1 MRKRRGAASEEIGQ
15 GVDKVTPAGI
25 TLTVFLVALALF
37 IADFLPMGLMVFI
50 VPMAL
55 YFCGVVEAKEI
66 FAPLVGQSIILV
78 VAMSVI
84 GAALFKTGMAERIGR
99 ALFRFCPGERSLMLV
114 VTLFSGIVSSFV
126 SNTGTVAILIPII
139 MGAAASHRIRPS
151 RLLIPLTAGATLGG
165 NISVIGS
172 PGNLIAKET
181 IEKFSDGAM
190 SVTFF
195 EYAGV
200 GIPLLLA
207 AAAFFALA
215 GPKLVPA
222 KGGDANG
229 ESGDM
234 GGQNAKLPE
243 WKGWFTV
250 VVLVGSVGAMIGADY
265 FKWLP
270 PMHIT
275 ACVGAIA
282 VVLFRVLTQKEAFA
296 AFDMQAVFLLS
307 FMTPLG
313 GAMMKTGA
321 AQSIADAVVNVGGGH
336 GPLVMMAVLWLT
348 VWGLTQ
354 VMSNTATCALFCP
367 IGWTI
372 AKTLDA
378 DPRAVVIAI
387 LIASSVAVCT
397 PLAIPANSMI
407 LEPGGLRFKDFFRP
421 GIFLSALA
429 FVVSMLLLPV
439 LYPFYP
445 G

>member
-1 MRKRRGAASEEIGQ
+1 M
-15 GVDKVTPAGI
+15 TPASI
-25 TLTVFLVALALF
+25 TLIVFLIALGLF
-37 IADFLPMGLMVFI
+37 IADFLPMGLMVFM
-50 VPMAL
+50 VPVAL
-55 YFCGVVEAKEI
+55 YFCGVIEAKEI

-84 GAALFKTGMAERIGR
+84 GAALFRTGMAERIGR
-99 ALFRFCPGERSLMLV
+99 LLFRFCPGERSLMLT

-139 MGAAASHRIRPS
+139 MGAAASHRVKPS

-181 IEKFSDGAM
+181 IEKFSEGAL
-190 SVTFF
+190 SVRFF
-195 EYAGV
+195 EYAEVGV
-200 GIPLLLA
+200 PLLLA
-207 AAAFFALA
+207 AAVFYALV
-215 GPKLVPA
+215 GPKLLPSKGEDA
-222 KGGDANG
+222 GGDARPHAPRRQETTVFPG
-229 ESGDM
+229 
-234 GGQNAKLPE
+234 

-250 VVLVGSVGAMIGADY
+250 VVLLVTVGAMIGADY
-265 FKWLP
+265 VKCLP
-270 PMHIT
+270 PMHIS

-282 VVLFRVLTQKEAFA
+282 VVLFGVLSQKEAFA

-321 AQSIADAVVNVGGGH
+321 AQKIADAVVGVGGGH

-372 AKTLDA
+372 AKTLGA

-407 LEPGGLRFKDFFRP
+407 LEPGGLRFKDFFKP
-421 GIFLSALA
+421 GICLSAVA
-429 FVVSMLLLPV
+429 FLLSMILLPV
-439 LYPFYP
+439 IYPFYP
-445 G
+445 AS

>member
-1 MRKRRGAASEEIGQ
+1 M
-15 GVDKVTPAGI
+15 TPDNIVLAI
-25 TLTVFLVALALF
+25 FAVSVALF
-37 IADFLPMGLMVFI
+37 VADVLPMGLLVFS

-55 YFCGVVEAKEI
+55 YFAGVIEAKEI
-66 FAPLVGQSIILV
+66 FAPLIGQSIILV

-99 ALFRFCPGERSLMLV
+99 TLFRFAPGEKSLILLV
-114 VTLFSGIVSSFV
+114 MLFSGFLSAFV
-126 SNTGTVAILIPII
+126 SNTGTVAILIPIV
-139 MGAAASHRIRPS
+139 MAVAAAKKVSPS
-151 RLLIPLTAGATLGG
+151 RLLIPLTAGATIGG

-195 EYAGV
+195 EYAKVGV
-200 GIPLLLA
+200 PLLVVA
-207 AAAFFALA
+207 AVFYALV
-215 GPKLVPA
+215 GPRLIPA
-222 KGGDANG
+222 KDAPT
-229 ESGDM
+229 S
-234 GGQNAKLPE
+234 QTSQTSRTSQTFS
-243 WKGWFTV
+243 WRGWFTV
-250 VVLVGSVGAMIGADY
+250 GVLALTIAAMIAAD
-265 FKWLP
+265 FTKVLP

-282 VVLFRVLTQKEAFA
+282 VVLFRVITQKEAFA

-313 GAMMKTGA
+313 TAMMKTGA
-321 AQSIADAVVNVGGGH
+321 ADRISHAVVSVAGGH
-336 GPLVMMAVLWLT
+336 GPLMIMAILWLT

-367 IGWTI
+367 IGWSI
-372 AKTLDA
+372 AKALGA
-378 DPRAVVIAI
+378 DPRAVVIAV

-407 LEPGGLRFKDFFRP
+407 LEPGNLRFRDFFRP
-421 GIFLSALA
+421 GIALSAVA
-429 FVVSMLLLPV
+429 FAVSMVLLPRI
-439 LYPFYP
+439 YPFFA
-445 G
+445 

>member
-1 MRKRRGAASEEIGQ
+1 M
-15 GVDKVTPAGI
+15 TPDNI
-25 TLTVFLVALALF
+25 VLTIFALSVALF
-37 IADFLPMGLMVFI
+37 VADVLPMGLLVFS

-55 YFCGVVEAKEI
+55 YFAGVIEAKEI
-66 FAPLVGQSIILV
+66 FAPLIGQSIVLV

-99 ALFRFCPGERSLMLV
+99 ALFRFAPGERSLIFLV
-114 VTLFSGIVSSFV
+114 MVFAGVVSAFV

-139 MGAAASHRIRPS
+139 MGVAAAKKLKPS

-181 IEKFSDGAM
+181 IERFSEGAM
-190 SVTFF
+190 TVTFF
-195 EYAGV
+195 EYAKVGV
-200 GIPLLLA
+200 PLLIVA
-207 AAAFFALA
+207 AVFYAFV
-215 GPKLVPA
+215 GPKLIPA
-222 KGGDANG
+222 KDTLA
-229 ESGDM
+229 S
-234 GGQNAKLPE
+234 QASQISQTSQTSL
-243 WKGWFTV
+243 WRGWFTV
-250 VVLVGSVGAMIGADY
+250 VVLALTIAAMIAAD
-265 FKWLP
+265 FSRALP

-282 VVLFRVLTQKEAFA
+282 VVLFGVITQKEAFA

-313 GAMMKTGA
+313 AAMMKTGA
-321 AQSIADAVVNVGGGH
+321 ADRISNAVVSVAGGH
-336 GPLVMMAVLWLT
+336 GPLMIMAILWLT

-367 IGWTI
+367 IGWSI
-372 AKTLDA
+372 AKALGA
-378 DPRAVVIAI
+378 DPRAVVIAV

-407 LEPGGLRFKDFFRP
+407 LDPGNLRFRDFFRP
-421 GIFLSALA
+421 GIVLSAVA
-429 FVVSMLLLPV
+429 FAVSMVLLPRI
-439 LYPFYP
+439 YPFFP
-445 G
+445 

>member
-1 MRKRRGAASEEIGQ
+1 M
-15 GVDKVTPAGI
+15 TPAAI
-25 TLTVFLVALALF
+25 TLTVFLIALALF
-37 IADFLPMGLMVFI
+37 IADFLPMGLMVFM

-66 FAPLVGQSIILV
+66 FAPLIGQSIILV
-78 VAMSVI
+78 VAMSVL
-84 GAALFKTGMAERIGR
+84 GAALFKTGMAEKIGR
-99 ALFRFCPGERSLMLV
+99 GLFRFCPGERSLMMA
-114 VTLFSGIVSSFV
+114 VTLFAGAVSSFV

-139 MGAAASHRIRPS
+139 MGAAASHKINPS

-181 IEKFSDGAM
+181 IEKCSEGAM

-200 GIPLLLA
+200 GIPLLIA
-207 AAAFFALA
+207 AAVFYALV

-222 KGGDANG
+222 KETTRTT
-229 ESGDM
+229 ESNSKNMPGAPQ
-234 GGQNAKLPE
+234 G

-250 VVLVGSVGAMIGADY
+250 VVLLGTVATMIAADY
-265 FKWLP
+265 FKCLP

-296 AFDMQAVFLLS
+296 AFDLQAVFLLS

-313 GAMMKTGA
+313 SAMMKTGA
-321 AQSIADAVVNVGGGH
+321 AQKIADAVVGVGGGH
-336 GPLVMMAVLWLT
+336 GPMILMAVLWLT

-372 AKTLDA
+372 AKTLGA

-407 LEPGGLRFKDFFRP
+407 LEPGGLRFKDFFKP
-421 GIFLSALA
+421 GICLSALA
-429 FVVSMLLLPV
+429 FIVSMVLLPI

-445 G
+445 

>member
-1 MRKRRGAASEEIGQ
+1 MRKRRGAPLGEIETGS
-15 GVDKVTPAGI
+15 DTVTPAAI
-25 TLTVFLVALALF
+25 TLTVFLIALALF
-37 IADFLPMGLMVFI
+37 IADFLPMGLMVFM
-50 VPMAL
+50 VPMTL
-55 YFCGVVEAKEI
+55 YFCGVIEAKEI
-66 FAPLVGQSIILV
+66 FAPLIGQSIILV

-99 ALFRFCPGERSLMLV
+99 VLFRYCPGERSLMMA
-114 VTLFSGIVSSFV
+114 VTLFAGTVSSFV

-139 MGAAASHRIRPS
+139 MGAAASHRVRPS

-181 IEKFSDGAM
+181 IEKFSEGAM
-190 SVTFF
+190 SVKFF

-207 AAAFFALA
+207 AAIFYALA

-222 KGGDANG
+222 KETARTA
-229 ESGDM
+229 ESGSRGM
-234 GGQNAKLPE
+234 PGATQG

-250 VVLVGSVGAMIGADY
+250 VVLLGTVAAMIAADY
-265 FKWLP
+265 FKSLP

-296 AFDMQAVFLLS
+296 AFDLQAVFLLS

-313 GAMMKTGA
+313 SAMMKTGA
-321 AQSIADAVVNVGGGH
+321 AQKIADAVVGVGGGH
-336 GPLVMMAVLWLT
+336 GPMILMAVLWLT

-372 AKTLDA
+372 AKTLGA

-407 LEPGGLRFKDFFRP
+407 LEPGGLRFKDFFKP
-421 GIFLSALA
+421 GICLSALA
-429 FVVSMLLLPV
+429 FVVSMALLPI

-445 G
+445 S

>member
-1 MRKRRGAASEEIGQ
+1 M
-15 GVDKVTPAGI
+15 TPAAI
-25 TLTVFLVALALF
+25 TLTVFLIALALF
-37 IADFLPMGLMVFI
+37 IADFLPMGLMVFM

-55 YFCGVVEAKEI
+55 YFCGVIEAKEI
-66 FAPLVGQSIILV
+66 FAPLIGQSIILV
-78 VAMSVI
+78 VAMSVL

-99 ALFRFCPGERSLMLV
+99 GLFRFCPGERSLMMV
-114 VTLFSGIVSSFV
+114 VTLFAGTVSAFV

-139 MGAAASHRIRPS
+139 MGAAASHKISPS

-181 IEKFSDGAM
+181 IERFSEGAM
-190 SVTFF
+190 SVKFF

-200 GIPLLLA
+200 GIPLLIA
-207 AAAFFALA
+207 AAVFYALV
-215 GPKLVPA
+215 GPKLVPEKETA
-222 KGGDANG
+222 CTAESDSRATPDATQG
-229 ESGDM
+229 
-234 GGQNAKLPE
+234 

-250 VVLVGSVGAMIGADY
+250 VVLLGTVATMIAADH
-265 FKWLP
+265 FKCLP

-296 AFDMQAVFLLS
+296 AFDLQAVFLLS

-313 GAMMKTGA
+313 SAMMKTGA
-321 AQSIADAVVNVGGGH
+321 AQKIADAVVGVGGGH
-336 GPLVMMAVLWLT
+336 GPMILMAVLWLT

-372 AKTLDA
+372 AKTLGA

-407 LEPGGLRFKDFFRP
+407 LEPGGLRFKDFFKP
-421 GIFLSALA
+421 GICLSALA
-429 FVVSMLLLPV
+429 FVVSMALLPI

-445 G
+445 S

>member
-1 MRKRRGAASEEIGQ
+1 
-15 GVDKVTPAGI
+15 VTPAAI
-25 TLTVFLVALALF
+25 TLTVFLIALALF
-37 IADFLPMGLMVFI
+37 VADFLPMGLMVFM

-55 YFCGVVEAKEI
+55 YFCGVIESKEI

-99 ALFRFCPGERSLMLV
+99 GLFRFCPGERTLMMV
-114 VTLFSGIVSSFV
+114 VTIFSGIVSSFV

-139 MGAAASHRIRPS
+139 MGAAASHKIRPS

-181 IEKFSDGAM
+181 IEKFSGGVM
-190 SVTFF
+190 GVKFF

-207 AAAFFALA
+207 AAAFYALV

-222 KGGDANG
+222 KEPPGTAG
-229 ESGDM
+229 SGSEDTP
-234 GGQNAKLPE
+234 GATYG

-250 VVLVGSVGAMIGADY
+250 VVLLGTVGAMVGADY
-265 FKWLP
+265 FKCLP

-282 VVLFRVLTQKEAFA
+282 VVLFGVLTQKEAFA
-296 AFDMQAVFLLS
+296 AFDLQAVFLLS

-313 GAMMKTGA
+313 NAMMKTGA
-321 AQSIADAVVNVGGGH
+321 AQKIADAVVGVGGGH

-372 AKTLDA
+372 AQTLGA

-407 LEPGGLRFKDFFRP
+407 LEPGGLRFKDFFKP
-421 GIFLSALA
+421 GICLSALA
-429 FVVSMLLLPV
+429 FVVSMALLPI

-445 G
+445 

>member
-1 MRKRRGAASEEIGQ
+1 M
-15 GVDKVTPAGI
+15 TPAAI
-25 TLTVFLVALALF
+25 TLTVFLIALGLF
-37 IADFLPMGLMVFI
+37 IADFLPMGLMVFM
-50 VPMAL
+50 VPLAL
-55 YFCGVVEAKEI
+55 YFCGVIDVKEI

-84 GAALFKTGMAERIGR
+84 GAALFRTGMAERIGR
-99 ALFRFCPGERSLMLV
+99 LLFRFCPGERSLMMV
-114 VTLFSGIVSSFV
+114 VTLFSGVVSSFV
-126 SNTGTVAILIPII
+126 SNTGTVAILIPIV
-139 MGAAASHRIRPS
+139 MGAAASHRVRPS

-181 IEKFSDGAM
+181 IEKFSEGAM
-190 SVTFF
+190 SVRFF

-200 GIPLLLA
+200 GIPLLVA
-207 AAAFFALA
+207 AAVFYALV
-215 GPKLVPA
+215 GPKLLPS
-222 KGGDANG
+222 KGDA
-229 ESGDM
+229 EA
-234 GGQNAKLPE
+234 GGGGAQGAALPG

-250 VVLVGSVGAMIGADY
+250 AVLLGTVGAMICADY

-270 PMHIT
+270 PMHVT
-275 ACVGAIA
+275 ACVGAVA
-282 VVLFRVLTQKEAFA
+282 VVLFGVLTQKEAFA

-313 GAMMKTGA
+313 NAMMKTGA
-321 AQSIADAVVNVGGGH
+321 ARQIADAVVCVGGGH

-372 AKTLDA
+372 AKTLGA

-407 LEPGGLRFKDFFRP
+407 LEPGGLRFKDFFKP
-421 GIFLSALA
+421 GICLSALA
-429 FVVSMLLLPV
+429 FVLSMLLLPV
-439 LYPFYP
+439 IYPFYP
-445 G
+445 AAAS

>member
-1 MRKRRGAASEEIGQ
+1 M
-15 GVDKVTPAGI
+15 TPAAI
-25 TLTVFLVALALF
+25 TLTVFLIALALF
-37 IADFLPMGLMVFI
+37 IADFLPMGLMVFM

-55 YFCGVVEAKEI
+55 YFCGVIEAKEI
-66 FAPLVGQSIILV
+66 FAPLIGQSIILV
-78 VAMSVI
+78 VAMSVL

-99 ALFRFCPGERSLMLV
+99 GLFRFCPGERSLMMV
-114 VTLFSGIVSSFV
+114 VTLFAGTVSAFV

-139 MGAAASHRIRPS
+139 MGAAASHKIRPS

-181 IEKFSDGAM
+181 IEKFSEGMM

-200 GIPLLLA
+200 GIPLLIA
-207 AAAFFALA
+207 AAVFYALL

-222 KGGDANG
+222 KETTRTAESNSKATRGAPQGG
-229 ESGDM
+229 
-234 GGQNAKLPE
+234 
-243 WKGWFTV
+243 KGWFTV
-250 VVLVGSVGAMIGADY
+250 VVLLGTVATMIAADY
-265 FKWLP
+265 FKCLP

-275 ACVGAIA
+275 ACVGAIS

-296 AFDMQAVFLLS
+296 AFDLQAVFLLS

-313 GAMMKTGA
+313 SAMMKTGA
-321 AQSIADAVVNVGGGH
+321 AQKIADAVVGVGGGH
-336 GPLVMMAVLWLT
+336 GPMILMAVLWLT

-372 AKTLDA
+372 AKTLGA

-397 PLAIPANSMI
+397 PLAIPANSRI
-407 LEPGGLRFKDFFRP
+407 LEPGGLRFKDFFKP
-421 GIFLSALA
+421 GICLSALA
-429 FVVSMLLLPV
+429 FVVSMALLPI

-445 G
+445 S

>member
-1 MRKRRGAASEEIGQ
+1 M
-15 GVDKVTPAGI
+15 TPAAI

-37 IADFLPMGLMVFI
+37 IADFLPMGLMVFM
-50 VPMAL
+50 VPIAL
-55 YFCGVVEAKEI
+55 YFCGVIEAKEI
-66 FAPLVGQSIILV
+66 FAPLIGQSIILV

-99 ALFRFCPGERSLMLV
+99 MLFRFCPGERSMMLV
-114 VTLFSGIVSSFV
+114 ATLFSGFVSAFV

-139 MGAAASHRIRPS
+139 MGAAASQKISPS

-181 IEKFSDGAM
+181 LEKFSEGAM
-190 SVTFF
+190 CVRFF
-195 EYAGV
+195 EYAAV
-200 GIPLLLA
+200 GIPLLIA
-207 AAAFFALA
+207 AAVFYALV
-215 GPKLVPA
+215 GPRLLPA
-222 KGGDANG
+222 KGADDWNPGRDGSTGRPSCGRGVAA
-229 ESGDM
+229 S
-234 GGQNAKLPE
+234 LPG

-250 VVLVGSVGAMIGADY
+250 IVLLLTVGTMIGADH
-265 FKWLP
+265 FKCLP

-282 VVLFRVLTQKEAFA
+282 VVLFGILKQKEAFA

-321 AQSIADAVVNVGGGH
+321 AQQIADAVVNVGGGH
-336 GPLVMMAVLWLT
+336 SPLVMMAVLWLT
-348 VWGLTQ
+348 VWALTQ

-372 AKTLDA
+372 AKTLGA

-421 GIFLSALA
+421 GICLSALA
-429 FVVSMLLLPV
+429 FVLSMILLPAI
-439 LYPFYP
+439 YPFYP
-445 G
+445 AP